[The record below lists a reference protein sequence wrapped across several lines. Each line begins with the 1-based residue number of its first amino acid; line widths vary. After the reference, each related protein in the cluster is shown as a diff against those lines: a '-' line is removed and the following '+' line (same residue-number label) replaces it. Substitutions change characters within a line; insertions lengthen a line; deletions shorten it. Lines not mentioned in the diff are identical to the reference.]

1 MLPGLAGSSH
11 WGLFRRKQ
19 GLRSSMH
26 TFIVQKNTGFIFMSP
41 LHFIIEHISA
51 KLFVLNHDSS
61 LISLVDFT
69 CPAYSPGDRRMLH
82 SWQFDREDQ
91 CHIQL
96 DVLKALREIAQ
107 ISRKRQDD
115 FFK

>member
-1 MLPGLAGSSH
+1 MSLGAVWTQAGLAFLDAH
-11 WGLFRRKQ
+11 IRRFEKYR
-19 GLRSSMH
+19 LC
-26 TFIVQKNTGFIFMSP
+26 FMPP

-69 CPAYSPGDRRMLH
+69 CPAYSPGDRHMLLH